1 MKKRKEKIVALLT
14 GRGGSKL
21 RDKNILKIN
30 GIPCMQY
37 PCREAKKLKLID
49 NFFVSSEDKNILK
62 LGSKLGFEKI
72 VRPRNLSQS
81 NTLHIDVLNHSIKIL
96 KEKYNIIPDILIVLL
111 ANAPIIK
118 SVWIKKCVEILRKNK
133 EITAAVPVVQNNDHH
148 PIRSKKIKK
157 GLLREFIKH
166 NSKISSNRQD
176 LEKNYFL
183 CHNFWVIR
191 TKSILKNNGYP
202 PWNFMG
208 KKVKPYVIDN
218 SIDIHSIEDIIL
230 AKYLLKKMLK

>member
-1 MKKRKEKIVALLT
+1 MKKKKETKIVALLT

-37 PCREAKKLKLID
+37 PCREAKKIRIISD
-49 NFFVSSEDKNILK
+49 FYVSSEDKKILN
-62 LGSKLGFEKI
+62 LGSRLGYKKI
-72 VRPRNLSQS
+72 VRPKKLSLS
-81 NTLHIDVLNHSIKIL
+81 NTLHVDVLKHSLKFL
-96 KEKYNIIPDILIVLL
+96 KEKHNLSPDIIVVLL

-118 SVWIKKCVEILRKNK
+118 SEWIKKCIEIIKRNK
-133 EITAAVPVVQNNDHH
+133 KITAAVPVVQNNDHH
-148 PIRSKKIKK
+148 PNRSKKIKN
-157 GLLREFIKH
+157 GVLCEFIKN

-208 KKVKPYVIDN
+208 KKVKPYIIDN

-230 AKYLLKKMLK
+230 AKYLLKKML

>member
-1 MKKRKEKIVALLT
+1 MSKKKKETIIALLT

-37 PCREAKKLKLID
+37 PCREAKKIKIID
-49 NFFVSSEDKNILK
+49 DFYVSSDDKNILK
-62 LGSKLGFEKI
+62 LGSRLGFKKI
-72 VRPRNLSQS
+72 VRPKKLSQS
-81 NTLHIDVLNHSIKIL
+81 NTLHVSVLKHSLKIL
-96 KEKYNIIPDILIVLL
+96 KEKHNVNPDILVVLL

-118 SVWIKKCVEILRKNK
+118 SAWIKKCIEILKKDRD
-133 EITAAVPVVQNNDHH
+133 ITAAVPVVQNNDHH
-148 PIRSKKIKK
+148 PIRAKKIRQ
-157 GLLREFIKH
+157 GVLREFIKL

-191 TKSILKNNGYP
+191 TKSILKNDGHP

-208 KKVKPYVIDN
+208 KKVKPYEIDN

-230 AKYLLKKMLK
+230 AKYLLKKML